1 MTDTIPNVPRELLA
15 DLLGNDHDKRITAER
30 NLLAML
36 ANAPSPADVYS
47 ADPLA
52 CPGCASGCFL
62 CESTAGADGV
72 QPTVS
77 HTMTCAAQAV
87 IWQPL
92 VEDTGSFEP
101 ALLVQRDATGL
112 LIITQEGRDIL
123 IQPETLPE
131 LIKQLRLLA
140 Q

>member
-1 MTDTIPNVPRELLA
+1 MRGL
-15 DLLGNDHDKRITAER
+15 
-30 NLLAML
+30 
-36 ANAPSPADVYS
+36 PAVS
-47 ADPLA
+47 K
-52 CPGCASGCFL
+52 
-62 CESTAGADGV
+62 
-72 QPTVS
+72 PTVS

-87 IWQPL
+87 IWQPFI
-92 VEDTGSFEP
+92 EDTGNPEP
-101 ALLVQRDATGL
+101 ALLVQRDASGL